1 MLTEI
6 CAYLNNYFDFDEFHK
21 KYPCLEKEFVISG
34 GELPELSDLLVKGQ
48 CFYIYGSVLNDG
60 VYQYTDDLKL
70 KDETFNGLVQS
81 MHTDSGFLELANEI
95 AAWQEKYGGVNSQA
109 MSPFNS
115 ESFGGYSYSKSGGGS
130 GSGSSSGTPSWQDVY
145 GKRLQMYKRIRR

>member
-6 CAYLNNYFDFDEFHK
+6 CAYLNNYFDMDEYHRK
-21 KYPCLEKEFVISG
+21 LPRLEQEFTISDG
-34 GELPELSDLLVKGQ
+34 KLADLEGFLLEGQ
-48 CFYIYGSVLNDG
+48 CFYIHGSMLNDG
-60 VYQYTDDLKL
+60 VYQYTSELVL
-70 KDETFNGLVQS
+70 KDESFNGLIQS
-81 MHTDSGFLELANEI
+81 MHTDCGFLELANEI

-109 MSPFNS
+109 MSPYNS

-130 GSGSSSGTPSWQDVY
+130 GGGSSSGAPSWQDVY